1 MGRPDAVS
9 GIQLGLQSF
18 ESPRFSNGGYEII
31 VPPPSKL
38 ELLTAAVLWDITL
51 RSAESRGSD

>member
-18 ESPRFSNGGYEII
+18 ESPRFSSGGYEIL
-31 VPPPSKL
+31 VPPSEL
-38 ELLTAAVLWDITL
+38 ELLTAAVLWDVTL